1 MVMKI
6 YQRGKVT
13 LHCADALQ
21 MLATMPDNSVD
32 LIAMDPPYFRVKG
45 EAWDNQWPTAQAY
58 LAWLDEV
65 LLGCWRV
72 LRPTGSLYLFCGRR
86 VDRIKA
92 LYWDTDGF
100 VLLYK
105 RLERGQYQ
113 WPRTPEEV
121 KELTPQQLRW
131 LQEGLSIYQPKAH
144 RPVSGMQDF

>member
-1 MVMKI
+1 M
-6 YQRGKVT
+6 
-13 LHCADALQ
+13 LDALRAEHVYIACGYTDLRSGIDR
-21 MLATMPDNSVD
+21 LAALVQGSFHLD
-32 LIAMDPPYFRVKG
+32 LFS
-45 EAWDNQWPTAQAY
+45 
-58 LAWLDEV
+58 
-65 LLGCWRV
+65 
-72 LRPTGSLYLFCGRR
+72 GSLFLFCGRR

-92 LYWDTDGF
+92 LYWDTDCF

-144 RPVSGMQDF
+144 RPVTSVQDL